1 MEELLKL
8 EEHLF
13 NQKFNPDKEENTLD
27 ECKQIAKTYALVEN
41 SIAVLSDL
49 HRNKSYIFNGS
60 VVADFNLNATS
71 FYSEIDSIW
80 EDDIYNLIHPDDLKE
95 RHILELQFFHLLKN
109 TPVGKRTDY
118 RTNSVIRMLN
128 RKNKYVYML
137 HRTFY
142 LKSQNN
148 GSVWI
153 ALCLYN
159 YINSPNTPLRYEGF
173 IQNYATGEITPYNKE
188 CINSIL
194 TDREKEL
201 LKLIESGYSSKEI
214 ALKLSISKNTVDR
227 HRQNIMAKLRVR
239 NCTEAIRI
247 ARSHHYLG

>member
-1 MEELLKL
+1 MEELLQL

-13 NQKFNPDKEENTLD
+13 NQKFDLDNEEKILN
-27 ECKQIAKTYALVEN
+27 ECKQIAKTYAIVEN

-49 HRNKSYIFNGS
+49 DCNKSYIFNGS
-60 VVADFNLNATS
+60 VATHFKLNASS

-80 EDDIYNLIHPDDLKE
+80 EEDIYNLIHPDDLKG

-109 TPVGKRTDY
+109 TPISKRTDY
-118 RTNSVIRMLN
+118 RTNSIIRMLN
-128 RKNKYVYML
+128 RKNEYVYML

-142 LKSQNN
+142 LKSQSN

-159 YINSPNTPLRYEGF
+159 YVNTPNTPVRYEGF
-173 IQNYATGEITPYNKE
+173 IQNYATGEIIPYNKE
-188 CINSIL
+188 CVSSIL
-194 TDREKEL
+194 SEREKEL
-201 LKLIESGYSSKEI
+201 LKLIELGYSSKEI

-239 NCTEAIRI
+239 NCTEAIKI
-247 ARSHHYLG
+247 ARSHNYIG